1 MKKKQTLRGVSKL
14 GLTRRDKK
22 NSCHDIPLSSTLGKK
37 KKTKGL
43 KRRKLLTNK
52 GIKEMLTV

>member
-22 NSCHDIPLSSTLGKK
+22 NSCHTTYPSPQLWKK
-37 KKTKGL
+37 KKPK
-43 KRRKLLTNK
+43 
-52 GIKEMLTV
+52 V

>member
-22 NSCHDIPLSSTLGKK
+22 NSCHDIPLSSTLEK

>member
-37 KKTKGL
+37 KTKGL

>member
-37 KKTKGL
+37 KKTKVG
-43 KRRKLLTNK
+43 
-52 GIKEMLTV
+52 KEENY

>member
-37 KKTKGL
+37 KNQRSEKK
-43 KRRKLLTNK
+43 KIIDK
-52 GIKEMLTV
+52 

>member
-22 NSCHDIPLSSTLGKK
+22 NSCHDVPLSSTLEKK
-37 KKTKGL
+37 KPK
-43 KRRKLLTNK
+43 
-52 GIKEMLTV
+52 V